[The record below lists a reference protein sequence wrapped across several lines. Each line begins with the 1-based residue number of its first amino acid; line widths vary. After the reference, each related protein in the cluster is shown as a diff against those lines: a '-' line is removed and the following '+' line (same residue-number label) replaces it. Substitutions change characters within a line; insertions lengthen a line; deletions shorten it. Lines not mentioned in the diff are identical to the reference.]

1 MSDKETGDVSEA
13 QIAVH
18 WQEEEYFQPSTQFI
32 AQANMTDAGIYDQFS
47 LDNFPEWYKA
57 YAVKNDAPLILGIG
71 AGFLALASPPEV
83 EERVKHYIEVGGKG
97 GRLVLYLCNL
107 GATTP
112 PENVRAAIQAVHKY
126 GTYNP

>member
-1 MSDKETGDVSEA
+1 MALKVQADTG
-13 QIAVH
+13 
-18 WQEEEYFQPSTQFI
+18 EYFE
-32 AQANMTDAGIYDQFS
+32 S
-47 LDNFPEWYKA
+47 LAVIEALD
-57 YAVKNDAPLILGIG
+57 YAVKHDAPLILGIG

-126 GTYNP
+126 GTYSA